1 MLPLS
6 PQLPFHSQSRGL
18 STALGFISG
27 KVVPQPKDRGN
38 PRTVKTKNSLQ
49 RKEPLMWGRGIHTRC
64 EGGIW
69 DVGRGLGGR
78 SASLALR
85 TPGRVWLSICPV
97 VRASALGV
105 GAGELGLTSS
115 EPLYL
120 PVSSKHT
127 HTQDSHQHFCD
138 ICYHHLH
145 LFLRWLNRGRLK
157 LAPSPDSRAVSNPTG
172 C

>member
-1 MLPLS
+1 
-6 PQLPFHSQSRGL
+6 
-18 STALGFISG
+18 
-27 KVVPQPKDRGN
+27 
-38 PRTVKTKNSLQ
+38 
-49 RKEPLMWGRGIHTRC
+49 MWGRGIHTRC
-64 EGGIW
+64 KGGIW

-105 GAGELGLTSS
+105 GVGELGLTSS

-127 HTQDSHQHFCD
+127 HTHTHRILTNIFVTYAIIIYTCFSD
-138 ICYHHLH
+138 
-145 LFLRWLNRGRLK
+145 G
-157 LAPSPDSRAVSNPTG
+157 
-172 C
+172 